1 MSVENFEHFSI
12 NKNLDDYALCFPEG
26 NQLFMTLGFEDR
38 VKLSKLI
45 IEERDKRSLD
55 CKSRFSDMIDAQKS
69 LNDINEEELRN
80 KINPCVQ
87 SHPDI
92 CRLQ

>member
-1 MSVENFEHFSI
+1 MSVESFSV

-26 NQLFMTLGFEDR
+26 NQFFMTLGLEDR

-55 CKSRFSDMIDAQKS
+55 CKSRFSDMKDAQKS

-92 CRLQ
+92 CRQQ